1 MTNKSDT
8 KKSKNALNFEE
19 KSSAS
24 ESKPDQLAK
33 IIYTG
38 LVRMINAK
46 NAAIRAR
53 KPVFELDFDQKRR
66 VNTGRDI
73 DQ

>member
-1 MTNKSDT
+1 MTRKYDT

-19 KSSAS
+19 KSS
-24 ESKPDQLAK
+24 EPDSKPAQLAK
-33 IIYTG
+33 IIYAG

-53 KPVFELDFDQKRR
+53 KPVFELDFDRKRR
-66 VNTGRDI
+66 VNTGQDI
-73 DQ
+73 D

>member
-1 MTNKSDT
+1 MRKIKTSSEK
-8 KKSKNALNFEE
+8 FE
-19 KSSAS
+19 KT
-24 ESKPDQLAK
+24 ESKPDLLAK

-46 NAAIRAR
+46 NAVIRAR
-53 KPVFELDFDQKRR
+53 KPVFELDFDRKRR

-73 DQ
+73 D

>member
-1 MTNKSDT
+1 MRKIKTSSEK
-8 KKSKNALNFEE
+8 FE
-19 KSSAS
+19 KT
-24 ESKPDQLAK
+24 ESKPDLLAK

-46 NAAIRAR
+46 NAVIRAR
-53 KPVFELDFDQKRR
+53 KPVFELDFGRKRR